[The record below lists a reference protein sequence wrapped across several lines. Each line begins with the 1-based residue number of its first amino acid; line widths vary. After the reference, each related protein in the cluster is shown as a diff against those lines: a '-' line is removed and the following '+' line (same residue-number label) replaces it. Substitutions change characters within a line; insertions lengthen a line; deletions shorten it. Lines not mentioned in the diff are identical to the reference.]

1 MERTDD
7 LWVSFTSSFNVDFR
21 FRCLKAS
28 FSEGKFSG
36 RPRTIQVALYILLWL
51 SLLFREEFKTSSHLS
66 AKRWWDLN
74 ELFRLAKGLYLLL
87 SSIIGLQNIK
97 GTLSYRCNQSVNLKP
112 FPPELMVSKFNFT
125 VSSCVLRSHKSITI
139 HLIQG
144 LLSL

>member
-7 LWVSFTSSFNVDFR
+7 LRVSLTSIFNVDFR

-28 FSEGKFSG
+28 FSEGKFRG
-36 RPRTIQVALYILLWL
+36 RPGTIQVALYILLWI
-51 SLLFREEFKTSSHLS
+51 SLLFREEFKTLSHLS

-74 ELFRLAKGLYLLL
+74 ELFRLAKGLCLLW
-87 SSIIGLQNIK
+87 SSIIGLQNLK
-97 GTLSYRCNQSVNLKP
+97 GTLSYRCNQSVNLKS

-125 VSSCVLRSHKSITI
+125 VSSSVLCSHKTITI